1 MPETQPRRAVKLA
14 PSILSADF
22 ARLGEQLAE
31 AEAAGADWLHLDV
44 MDGRFVPNL
53 SFGPP
58 IVAACRRASTLPLDV
73 HLMMLEPERYV
84 GAFAEAG
91 ASSLTVHAEVSPHL
105 HRTLAQIREAGM
117 NAGLA
122 LNPLTP
128 LAVAEAALPYLDV
141 LLVMSVNPGFGGQRF
156 IEGSLARL
164 RQLARWR
171 DERNPECLIS
181 VDGGIDVE
189 TAPRA
194 VAAGAEVLVAGS
206 AVFNARASVAENL
219 GALRATL

>member
-1 MPETQPRRAVKLA
+1 MPEPRTVKLA

-53 SFGPP
+53 TFGPLV
-58 IVAACRRASTLPLDV
+58 VAACRRASALPLDV
-73 HLMMLEPERYV
+73 HLMMLEPERYL

-105 HRTLAQIREAGM
+105 HRTLTRIRAAGLK
-117 NAGLA
+117 AGLA

-128 LAVAEAALPYLDV
+128 LVVAEAALPYLDL
-141 LLVMSVNPGFGGQRF
+141 LLVMSVDPGFGGQRF

-164 RQLARWR
+164 RQLSSWR
-171 DERNPECLIS
+171 DERNPACLLA
-181 VDGGIDVE
+181 VDGGIDAE

-219 GALRATL
+219 AALRAAL